1 MNPCGSKSPSQR
13 KQKRKRRL
21 SSSLNASKT
30 LKECGLNSFVNSFS
44 SKASQDKSNPCQDK
58 TLLEQDNSYMESLR
72 LDNETNDFLPNN
84 ASSPKKNFYDIFQ
97 ILKGLCPT
105 SRGFRPKSQKGLTPI
120 FSESLIDFMISDIIF
135 FF

>member
-13 KQKRKRRL
+13 KQNKRKL

-30 LKECGLNSFVNSFS
+30 LKECGLNSFVSSFS
-44 SKASQDKSNPCQDK
+44 SKASQDKSYLCQDK

-84 ASSPKKNFYDIFQ
+84 ASSAEKFFYDIFQ
-97 ILKGLCPT
+97 ILNFLNNFIVLKCFLCY
-105 SRGFRPKSQKGLTPI
+105 K
-120 FSESLIDFMISDIIF
+120 
-135 FF
+135 

>member
-13 KQKRKRRL
+13 KQKKRRL

-30 LKECGLNSFVNSFS
+30 LKECGLNSFANSFS

-84 ASSPKKNFYDIFQ
+84 ASSPKKNF
-97 ILKGLCPT
+97 
-105 SRGFRPKSQKGLTPI
+105 
-120 FSESLIDFMISDIIF
+120 MIF
-135 FF
+135 FRF

>member
-1 MNPCGSKSPSQR
+1 MNPCGSKNLSQR
-13 KQKRKRRL
+13 KQKKRKL

-44 SKASQDKSNPCQDK
+44 SKASQDKSNPRQDK

-84 ASSPKKNFYDIFQ
+84 ASSPKKNFMIY
-97 ILKGLCPT
+97 
-105 SRGFRPKSQKGLTPI
+105 
-120 FSESLIDFMISDIIF
+120 FSDFKLF
-135 FF
+135 K

>member
-13 KQKRKRRL
+13 KQKKRRL

-84 ASSPKKNFYDIFQ
+84 ASSPKKI
-97 ILKGLCPT
+97 
-105 SRGFRPKSQKGLTPI
+105 
-120 FSESLIDFMISDIIF
+120 FMIF
-135 FF
+135 FRF

>member
-13 KQKRKRRL
+13 KQKKRKRRL

-97 ILKGLCPT
+97 ILNFLNKFIVLKCFLCYN
-105 SRGFRPKSQKGLTPI
+105 
-120 FSESLIDFMISDIIF
+120 
-135 FF
+135 

>member
-13 KQKRKRRL
+13 KQKKRRI

-58 TLLEQDNSYMESLR
+58 TLLEQNNSL
-72 LDNETNDFLPNN
+72 
-84 ASSPKKNFYDIFQ
+84 
-97 ILKGLCPT
+97 
-105 SRGFRPKSQKGLTPI
+105 
-120 FSESLIDFMISDIIF
+120 
-135 FF
+135 